1 MFPAA
6 FGVNVILPSLP
17 IDAVATSP
25 FELAIVGFAPLEQLD
40 VNILS
45 VPYVP
50 STIVFVLFSNVVLPF
65 FTVVVLLDFAPV

>member
-1 MFPAA
+1 MSPAA

-25 FELAIVGFAPLEQLD
+25 FELAICGFAPLEQLD
-40 VNILS
+40 VKLLG
-45 VPYVP
+45 VPYTP
-50 STIVFVLFSNVVLPF
+50 SSFVFVLFSNTVVPF